1 MSSDAHSC
9 LFNFTKIRVNIL
21 IRSGTTDD
29 AARVAELLID
39 TRQQFMPYAPSP
51 HSAASIHAWVA
62 TVLMPSGAVVLAQ
75 IDAQVLG
82 MMATETQDGYSWI
95 TQMAVDPKNVG
106 NGIGSALLAHAIAT
120 LRRPIRL
127 YTFAQNS
134 GARRFYERAGFTAIA
149 FSSGETNEE
158 KCPDVLYEL
167 R

>member
-1 MSSDAHSC
+1 M
-9 LFNFTKIRVNIL
+9 NIL
-21 IRSGTTDD
+21 IRSATTDD

-62 TVLMPSGAVVLAQ
+62 AVLVPSGAVVLAQ
-75 IDAQVLG
+75 IDGRVLG
-82 MMATETQDGYSWI
+82 MMANNVDEAHSWI

-106 NGIGSALLAHAIAT
+106 TGIGSALLAHALAT
-120 LRRPIRL
+120 LRRPVRL

-149 FSSGETNEE
+149 FSSGQTNEE
-158 KCPDVLYEL
+158 QCPDVLYEL